1 MVSINDD
8 RLCSVLGVAAKR
20 VVLRTLQCNVGVMFD
35 FDLLVIRSL
44 VGNNIFDL
52 GPKERL
58 KAFQTL
64 HRIETKRHKLKEG
77 LTKL

>member
-1 MVSINDD
+1 MLD
-8 RLCSVLGVAAKR
+8 
-20 VVLRTLQCNVGVMFD
+20 FD
-35 FDLLVIRSL
+35 FLVIRSL

-64 HRIETKRHKLKEG
+64 HRIETKRHKLKGG
-77 LTKL
+77 LAKI